1 MNYKNNIDE
10 ILEDIESIVSKRTVI
25 RDFSVAESMLKS
37 RYCFKDEKCYLDI
50 VDRMLSVL
58 PQEDYRTRFLRSAM
72 KHRWVLGATPELS
85 NLGTVDKS
93 NVMDIG
99 RGLPIS
105 CFVTKVL
112 DDMGSIIGNFR
123 DIAVLGSLGGGVGID
138 FSDVAGL
145 GEKIKNGTTAGI
157 IPFVQVHNALTI
169 AISQGS
175 LRRASF
181 VVKSKIGH
189 PDYFEFINVRNPNGG
204 DANRKALK
212 MHHTIEFDDEFME
225 SVLLDTETKFKEV
238 RNGEEIGSYPS
249 FDLLT
254 QYLDINTETGEPF
267 ALFSGNTKRNR
278 SDVYRLNDIH
288 VTSSNLCFTGDMMLL
303 TDKGYKSFFDL
314 FNEGGEINV
323 ISDIRADNAESLNNA
338 NEFDMNSYIPNQNFS
353 KMLSDTDKKGREY
366 IQRKEVVTRKASKVQ
381 LTQKD
386 AKIFRVTLANGTIL
400 KCTEDHKFYVFRDRK
415 RLLKIPL
422 KEVLLT
428 DNVFLQSATGSFG
441 TSGSYEEGYLLG
453 SMFGDGYFMT
463 KEQANEKDLKY
474 KCDNARFKFWNE
486 EKSYL
491 EKIDSFVNK
500 LCKDLDIEKPVPR
513 VFVYNDNNITEY
525 NSRELALYFK
535 NKYNILSKK
544 DVDFIYSLSEKAF
557 IGFFQGFMDADGSGY
572 KTVYEKST
580 GKFTYGVQVVQ
591 TNEKLLQI
599 IQTMLQNFGITSN
612 IHKNSEGGTF
622 IDRRMDKDY
631 NCNDRFRLDITQKSV
646 ALIQEMF
653 GSVFLIDRKEEKLSV
668 YKNERNKLFETDIFK
683 ANQNMTKIKS
693 IDFIGREDVYDCTQY
708 DTHSLIVNGVAV
720 GNCMEILLE
729 HTTDEIA
736 VCCLASYNLEFFDE
750 YVQYLDLLVEST
762 AFFLHHVLEE
772 TYKLCDIISI
782 RKPEYKDT
790 LTKVKKAIRDDH
802 SIGMGVMGYHT
813 GMQKR
818 GIAFESPMSV
828 GYTKNI
834 FTKIR
839 KSADMVNEKLGHEFG
854 SCTKASRVG
863 LVRCFSNMIAVAPT
877 SSISIIAGIP
887 SPGIDPDLAVC
898 YNLQQEEGANEI
910 RNPYFAEILKAYA
923 EERGLSE
930 TWIED
935 QWRFI
940 RLDRGSVQNLEW
952 LDENIKLVYKTAF
965 EIDQNYVVELA
976 ALRQESI
983 DQSQSLNLWFRAD
996 CHKKELFNIFVKAW
1010 KLGCKTIYYRRM
1022 RQTLST
1028 NSGNESLNDVTK
1040 QEDHK
1045 YQECVNCQ

>member
-288 VTSSNLCFTGDMMLL
+288 VTSSNL
-303 TDKGYKSFFDL
+303 
-314 FNEGGEINV
+314 
-323 ISDIRADNAESLNNA
+323 
-338 NEFDMNSYIPNQNFS
+338 
-353 KMLSDTDKKGREY
+353 
-366 IQRKEVVTRKASKVQ
+366 
-381 LTQKD
+381 
-386 AKIFRVTLANGTIL
+386 
-400 KCTEDHKFYVFRDRK
+400 
-415 RLLKIPL
+415 
-422 KEVLLT
+422 
-428 DNVFLQSATGSFG
+428 
-441 TSGSYEEGYLLG
+441 
-453 SMFGDGYFMT
+453 
-463 KEQANEKDLKY
+463 
-474 KCDNARFKFWNE
+474 
-486 EKSYL
+486 
-491 EKIDSFVNK
+491 
-500 LCKDLDIEKPVPR
+500 
-513 VFVYNDNNITEY
+513 
-525 NSRELALYFK
+525 
-535 NKYNILSKK
+535 
-544 DVDFIYSLSEKAF
+544 
-557 IGFFQGFMDADGSGY
+557 
-572 KTVYEKST
+572 
-580 GKFTYGVQVVQ
+580 
-591 TNEKLLQI
+591 
-599 IQTMLQNFGITSN
+599 
-612 IHKNSEGGTF
+612 
-622 IDRRMDKDY
+622 
-631 NCNDRFRLDITQKSV
+631 
-646 ALIQEMF
+646 
-653 GSVFLIDRKEEKLSV
+653 
-668 YKNERNKLFETDIFK
+668 
-683 ANQNMTKIKS
+683 
-693 IDFIGREDVYDCTQY
+693 
-708 DTHSLIVNGVAV
+708 
-720 GNCMEILLE
+720 CMEILLE